1 MNYIK
6 QAKKIKGT
14 TGTILLQLLEM
25 RLDNLVFRL
34 GLAPTIAARQLV
46 SHGHVTVNQLPV
58 SIPSYQCQPGD
69 KLSIKDNAT
78 SKRLV
83 NKYLESPA
91 LSNIP
96 QHLDFDKKNLSAKIL
111 GIIDRE
117 WVALKLNELYRNRIL
132 FAKNLKFSL
141 NKVLFSCLTFK
152 EGSYLV
158 IIQHMT
164 AVTLS
169 ELLDAGVHF
178 GHQASRWNPKM
189 FPYIYAEQN
198 GIHVI
203 DLIQTSRLLTY
214 AHDYVQKNAQNNKT
228 FLFVG
233 TKRQAANIIAEEAKS
248 VELFM

>member
-1 MNYIK
+1 MARYTGAKLRITRRLGDLPGLTSKKGNLTARPGQHGATQKKLTQYAIRLEEKQKLRFNYGLSEKQLMNYIK

-34 GLAPTIAARQLV
+34 GLAPTIAAARQLV
-46 SHGHVTVNQLPV
+46 SHGHVTVNQTSV

-117 WVALKLNELYRNRIL
+117 WVALKLNEL
-132 FAKNLKFSL
+132 F
-141 NKVLFSCLTFK
+141 
-152 EGSYLV
+152 V
-158 IIQHMT
+158 I
-164 AVTLS
+164 
-169 ELLDAGVHF
+169 EYY
-178 GHQASRWNPKM
+178 SRK
-189 FPYIYAEQN
+189 I
-198 GIHVI
+198 
-203 DLIQTSRLLTY
+203 
-214 AHDYVQKNAQNNKT
+214 
-228 FLFVG
+228 
-233 TKRQAANIIAEEAKS
+233 
-248 VELFM
+248 

>member
-1 MNYIK
+1 MARYTGAKLRITRRLGDLPGLTSKKGNSTTRPGQHGANQKKLTQYAIRSEEKQKIRFNYGLSEKQLMNYIK

-34 GLAPTIAARQLV
+34 GLAPTIAAARQLV
-46 SHGHVTVNQLPV
+46 NHGHITVNQLPV

-117 WVALKLNELYRNRIL
+117 WVALKLNEL
-132 FAKNLKFSL
+132 F
-141 NKVLFSCLTFK
+141 
-152 EGSYLV
+152 V
-158 IIQHMT
+158 I
-164 AVTLS
+164 
-169 ELLDAGVHF
+169 EF
-178 GHQASRWNPKM
+178 YSRK
-189 FPYIYAEQN
+189 I
-198 GIHVI
+198 
-203 DLIQTSRLLTY
+203 
-214 AHDYVQKNAQNNKT
+214 
-228 FLFVG
+228 
-233 TKRQAANIIAEEAKS
+233 
-248 VELFM
+248 